1 MKKKK
6 KKQRRNN
13 KQDDF
18 KGPDDSFIL
27 RAETKVL
34 K

>member
-1 MKKKK
+1 MKKK
-6 KKQRRNN
+6 RNN
-13 KQDDF
+13 KQDYF